1 MAQHVSWESK
11 TGVNICFLVVDFEEL
26 GKPGLRSQLCHLLA
40 LCLWVKY
47 LKLGL
52 AVFTCDIDTVPYFK
66 VFVCGFVEITYG
78 NGLASCL
85 HVVTFN

>member
-1 MAQHVSWESK
+1 MGVS
-11 TGVNICFLVVDFEEL
+11 ICFLAVDFEEL

-40 LCLWVKY
+40 LCLWVNY
-47 LKLGL
+47 LKSELR
-52 AVFTCDIDTVPYFK
+52 VFTCDIDIVPYFK